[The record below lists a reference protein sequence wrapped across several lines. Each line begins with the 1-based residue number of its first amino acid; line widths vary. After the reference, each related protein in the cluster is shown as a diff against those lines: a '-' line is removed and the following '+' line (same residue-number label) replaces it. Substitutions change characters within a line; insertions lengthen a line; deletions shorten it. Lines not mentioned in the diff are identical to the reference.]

1 MSQTPKRSAKGTL
14 QLKEISIIP
23 ITNLQQQKSS
33 SCVNEIATSKS
44 TQLKKP
50 QLSEDDVDLLRKK
63 RCNDRCDSSESSDR

>member
-1 MSQTPKRSAKGTL
+1 MPQTPKRSAKGTL

-23 ITNLQQQKSS
+23 ITNNLQISS